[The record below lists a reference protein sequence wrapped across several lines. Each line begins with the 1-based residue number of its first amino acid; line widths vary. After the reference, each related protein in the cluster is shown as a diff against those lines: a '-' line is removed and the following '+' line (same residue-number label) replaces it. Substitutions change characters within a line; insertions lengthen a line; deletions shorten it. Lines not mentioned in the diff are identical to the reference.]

1 MVRAIKKMITVSMLM
16 IKPTVITTFA
26 DIALTFQEIES
37 QAASVQQS
45 SNRGL
50 TESLSRCTTFVMIKH
65 DDNDD
70 NDGNDE
76 NHDCVRNTP
85 FLRFH
90 QLRKQS
96 DLVLIRSVQVLI
108 VVLIKVI
115 LRGRFKIPLY

>member
-1 MVRAIKKMITVSMLM
+1 MKKMITVSMLM
-16 IKPTVITTFA
+16 IKPRVITTFA

-50 TESLSRCTTFVMIKH
+50 TESLSRCTMFVMIKH

-70 NDGNDE
+70 NDGNDD
-76 NHDCVRNTP
+76 NHDCVRNIP
-85 FLRFH
+85 LLRFH

-108 VVLIKVI
+108 VILIKVI